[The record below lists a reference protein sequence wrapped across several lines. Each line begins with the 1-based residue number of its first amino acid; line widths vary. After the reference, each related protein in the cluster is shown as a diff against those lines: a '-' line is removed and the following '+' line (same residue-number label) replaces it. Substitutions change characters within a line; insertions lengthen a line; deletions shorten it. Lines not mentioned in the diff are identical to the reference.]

1 MHKVSVREISRAT
14 GFSPATVSNALN
26 HKRNVSEE
34 TAEKIRAAAKAMGYQ
49 HPSQLDAITFVLARK
64 TGAIV
69 DESTFHPSVIEG
81 VERQA
86 RRHGMGTAFVSLDF
100 SDLDAVRP
108 QVAALVSDPSA
119 AIVLLGT
126 ELGEEDYELFRD
138 SAARLVV
145 LDGWSDRF
153 DFDAVVMANE
163 GSALRAVR
171 YLTERGHKKIGY
183 LSGDFRI
190 QNFRA
195 RERGFFRALDEAGL
209 GFDPLWRIELGTT
222 LERAYEDMK
231 AKLANIHQ
239 ADLPTA
245 FFADND
251 VLAVGAL
258 RALAERSRIDP
269 SSRRTDPRRIE
280 LNPYLKI
287 SRIETPGLDLTQC
300 LEIIVCKLP
309 LGQLLL
315 EKTFQIGRRQLH
327 AILSSHNLQLFSQ
340 NPFYPFF
347 V

>member
-231 AKLANIHQ
+231 AKLANIPQ
-239 ADLPTA
+239 TDLPTA

-258 RALAERSRIDP
+258 RALAEAGVRVPEDVSIIGFDDLSIGAFSTP
-269 SSRRTDPRRIE
+269 PLSTVHVLKHEVGEIAVRR
-280 LNPYLKI
+280 LVGNVNNPKNYTCKTLVSTYFVERK
-287 SRIETPGLDLTQC
+287 S
-300 LEIIVCKLP
+300 VC
-309 LGQLLL
+309 
-315 EKTFQIGRRQLH
+315 EH
-327 AILSSHNLQLFSQ
+327 
-340 NPFYPFF
+340 
-347 V
+347 

>member
-100 SDLDAVRP
+100 SDLNAVRP

-138 SAARLVV
+138 SVARLVV

-163 GSALRAVR
+163 GSVLRAVR

-231 AKLANIHQ
+231 AKLANIPQ

-258 RALAERSRIDP
+258 RALAEAGVRVPEDVSIIGFDDLSIGAFSTP
-269 SSRRTDPRRIE
+269 PLSTVHVLKHEVGEIAVRR
-280 LNPYLKI
+280 LVGNVNNPKNYTCKTLVSTYFVERK
-287 SRIETPGLDLTQC
+287 S
-300 LEIIVCKLP
+300 VC
-309 LGQLLL
+309 
-315 EKTFQIGRRQLH
+315 ER
-327 AILSSHNLQLFSQ
+327 
-340 NPFYPFF
+340 
-347 V
+347 

>member
-100 SDLDAVRP
+100 SDLNAVRP

-171 YLTERGHKKIGY
+171 HLTERGHKKIGY

-209 GFDPLWRIELGTT
+209 GFDPPWRIELGTT

-231 AKLANIHQ
+231 AKLANIPQ

-258 RALAERSRIDP
+258 RALAEAGVRVPGDVSIIGFDDLSIGAFSTP
-269 SSRRTDPRRIE
+269 PLSTVHVLKHEVGEIAVRR
-280 LNPYLKI
+280 LVGNVNNPKNYTCKTLVSTYFVERK
-287 SRIETPGLDLTQC
+287 S
-300 LEIIVCKLP
+300 VC
-309 LGQLLL
+309 
-315 EKTFQIGRRQLH
+315 ER
-327 AILSSHNLQLFSQ
+327 
-340 NPFYPFF
+340 
-347 V
+347 

>member
-49 HPSQLDAITFVLARK
+49 HPSQLDAITFVLTRK

-231 AKLANIHQ
+231 AKLAAIPEV
-239 ADLPTA
+239 DLPTA

-258 RALAERSRIDP
+258 RALAEAGVRVPEDVSIIGFDDLSIGAFSTP
-269 SSRRTDPRRIE
+269 PLSTVHVLKHEVGEIAVRR
-280 LNPYLKI
+280 LVGNVNNPKNYTCKTLVSTYFVERK
-287 SRIETPGLDLTQC
+287 S
-300 LEIIVCKLP
+300 VC
-309 LGQLLL
+309 
-315 EKTFQIGRRQLH
+315 ER
-327 AILSSHNLQLFSQ
+327 
-340 NPFYPFF
+340 
-347 V
+347 

>member
-100 SDLDAVRP
+100 SDLNAVRP

-163 GSALRAVR
+163 GSVLRAVR

-231 AKLANIHQ
+231 AKLANIPQ

-258 RALAERSRIDP
+258 RALAEAGVRVPEDVSIIGFDDLSIGAFSTP
-269 SSRRTDPRRIE
+269 PLSTVHVLKHEVGEIAVRR
-280 LNPYLKI
+280 LVGNVNNPKNYTCKTLVSTYFVERK
-287 SRIETPGLDLTQC
+287 S
-300 LEIIVCKLP
+300 VC
-309 LGQLLL
+309 
-315 EKTFQIGRRQLH
+315 ER
-327 AILSSHNLQLFSQ
+327 
-340 NPFYPFF
+340 
-347 V
+347 

>member
-171 YLTERGHKKIGY
+171 YLTERGHKRIGY

-231 AKLANIHQ
+231 AKLANISQ
-239 ADLPTA
+239 TDLPTA

-258 RALAERSRIDP
+258 RALAEAGVRVPEDVSIIGFDDLSIGAFSTP
-269 SSRRTDPRRIE
+269 PLSTVHVLKHEVGEIAVRR
-280 LNPYLKI
+280 LVGNVSLVGNVNNPKNYTCKTLVSTYFVERK
-287 SRIETPGLDLTQC
+287 S
-300 LEIIVCKLP
+300 VC
-309 LGQLLL
+309 
-315 EKTFQIGRRQLH
+315 EH
-327 AILSSHNLQLFSQ
+327 
-340 NPFYPFF
+340 
-347 V
+347 